1 MARSEARGVSP
12 ALFDR
17 DWSRVSGSWQGLSKK
32 AQMVRAARGYS
43 PAIFKPIS
51 KGGCHTGAQLKAQLT
66 YLTTKSSHIL
76 DSRGTH
82 DGKKTLTEAE
92 IDRVVRRFENQWG
105 ERHSPKLGHTSHLL
119 MAFPVGTSGEE
130 VRAITESVCERF
142 FQGEGSQFDYIAAI
156 HQDRAHPHAHM
167 GLPS

>member
-1 MARSEARGVSP
+1 MARSEARGVGP

-17 DWSRVSGSWQGLSKK
+17 DWSRVSGSWQGLAKN

-76 DSRGTH
+76 DSRSHGSSRWH
-82 DGKKTLTEAE
+82 Q
-92 IDRVVRRFENQWG
+92 RRG
-105 ERHSPKLGHTSHLL
+105 GPRDHGIRLR
-119 MAFPVGTSGEE
+119 E
-130 VRAITESVCERF
+130 VLSR
-142 FQGEGSQFDYIAAI
+142 
-156 HQDRAHPHAHM
+156 
-167 GLPS
+167 

>member
-1 MARSEARGVSP
+1 
-12 ALFDR
+12 
-17 DWSRVSGSWQGLSKK
+17 
-32 AQMVRAARGYS
+32 MVRAARGYS
-43 PAIFKPIS
+43 PAIFKPIA

-82 DGKKTLTEAE
+82 DGKKTLTETE

-130 VRAITESVCERF
+130 VRAITESICERF
-142 FQGEGSQFDYIAAI
+142 FQGEGSQCAYRSEPPQQGWRNVLSREGSPLQLRRLSGGD
-156 HQDRAHPHAHM
+156 
-167 GLPS
+167 G

>member
-1 MARSEARGVSP
+1 MARSEARGISP

-119 MAFPVGTSGEE
+119 MAFPVAPAAKRCARSPRRCASGSFK
-130 VRAITESVCERF
+130 VRGRNSTILLQYTK
-142 FQGEGSQFDYIAAI
+142 IARI
-156 HQDRAHPHAHM
+156 HMRI
-167 GLPS
+167 SF

>member
-1 MARSEARGVSP
+1 VGKRLAHGVGP

-17 DWSRVSGSWQGLSKK
+17 DWSRVSGSWQGLARN

-76 DSRGTH
+76 DSRS
-82 DGKKTLTEAE
+82 
-92 IDRVVRRFENQWG
+92 W
-105 ERHSPKLGHTSHLL
+105 HT
-119 MAFPVGTSGEE
+119 
-130 VRAITESVCERF
+130 
-142 FQGEGSQFDYIAAI
+142 
-156 HQDRAHPHAHM
+156 
-167 GLPS
+167 